1 MSVPIDVLPLAPADL
16 GGWEPSWRRLE
27 AAAPDAA
34 PFLCFDWL
42 SAWARTHDPERL
54 AVLIAGSPEAPLA
67 LGLIERAR
75 GDRWRFGGWPVS
87 ATRGLL
93 VAAGAE
99 DEAWMA
105 LGGWLRAGSRRWATL
120 DAEGVLAGVP
130 ARLPGVRAVPS
141 DSLVLQLPDS
151 VEAYLASRSREIR
164 RAARRATRTGA
175 ELHRVPAADA
185 EAALADF
192 VRLHAVQWQAKGAQ
206 HVAMGTRLAALL
218 GALRDVPSTELHL
231 GELVLDGRRVAV
243 SVALSRG
250 DVHWNYNF
258 GLDPAAL
265 PLGPGIALQQL
276 AIREAIE
283 GGRHRFDMGPGIHA
297 YKLRAGGVVDDR
309 VDVLAVSAT
318 ARGRAMGALARM
330 RALARRVVR
339 G

>member
-1 MSVPIDVLPLAPADL
+1 MTPLDVIPLAAADL
-16 GGWEPSWRRLE
+16 GRWEPAWRGLE
-27 AAAPDAA
+27 ARAPDAA

-42 SAWARTHDPERL
+42 AAWARTHDPERL
-54 AVLIAGSPEAPLA
+54 AVVIAGSPEAPLA

-75 GDRWRFGGWPVS
+75 GARWRFGGWPVS
-87 ATRGLL
+87 STRGLL
-93 VAAGAE
+93 VEAGAE
-99 DEAWMA
+99 DEAWIA
-105 LGGWLRAGSRRWATL
+105 LGGWLRAHSRRWATL
-120 DAEGVLAGVP
+120 DAEGVQAGVP
-130 ARLPGVRAVPS
+130 ARLPGARTAAS
-141 DSLVLQLPDS
+141 GSLVRQLPDS
-151 VEAYLASRSREIR
+151 VEAYLARCPREVR

-175 ELHRVPAADA
+175 ELRRVPPADA

-192 VRLHAVQWQAKGAQ
+192 VRLHEEQWQAKGTRHA
-206 HVAMGTRLAALL
+206 AMGSRLAVLL
-218 GALRDVPSTELHL
+218 GSLRDAPSTELHL

-258 GLDPAAL
+258 GIDPAAL

-309 VDVLAVSAT
+309 VDVLAVSPS
-318 ARGRAMGALARM
+318 ARGRAMGTLARM
-330 RALARRVVR
+330 RTLARRVLR
-339 G
+339 R